1 MGTEKREVEGGGEM
15 RKKGEGRDGYSSW
28 GPEEL
33 VKEWVPQVGE
43 DNGRVTGHP

>member
-1 MGTEKREVEGGGEM
+1 MGTEKREEEGEVEI

-33 VKEWVPQVGE
+33 VG
-43 DNGRVTGHP
+43 